1 MKVLVVDAC
10 WRGAAGTGSP
20 TAVVDD
26 DAGFTEADRARVP
39 LSAGTSHAVFLD
51 RTDPGVVGLRFFTAA
66 GELPACGHGTL
77 AALAVLE
84 SLDGRDEW
92 RLRAGGRV
100 FLGGIGAD
108 GPWFDAGTTGHRAFP
123 EPGPALAALGA
134 VAAGP
139 VLAAGTARERLLIPV
154 RPEALEGLRPDFAAL
169 KAVCDAAGLLGC
181 FVYAEVRERW
191 FAARMFAPS
200 IGVDEDVANANSAA
214 ALAGA
219 LVAEA
224 PVRVVVS
231 MGGGLGS
238 PSRIRAEAF
247 PGGGVRLSGRV
258 GPVRV
263 V

>member
-10 WRGAAGTGSP
+10 WRGAPGTGSP
-20 TAVVDD
+20 TAVVDGEGF
-26 DAGFTEADRARVP
+26 AGDLARVP
-39 LSAGTSHAVFLD
+39 VAAGTSHAVFLD
-51 RTDPGVVGLRFFTAA
+51 RTDPAVVGLRFFTAA

-84 SLDGRDEW
+84 GLEGREEW

-100 FLGGIGAD
+100 FAGGVGAE
-108 GPWFDAGTTGHRAFP
+108 GPWFDAGTARHRAV
-123 EPGPALAALGA
+123 EAGAVLAALGVA
-134 VAAGP
+134 AAGP
-139 VLAAGTARERLLIPV
+139 VVAAGTVRERLLVPV
-154 RPEALEGLRPDFAAL
+154 RAGDLAGLAPDFASL
-169 KAVCDAAGLLGC
+169 KDACDAAGLLGC

-200 IGVDEDVANANSAA
+200 IGVAEDAANANSAA
-214 ALAGA
+214 ALAA
-219 LVAEA
+219 SLVGEA
-224 PVRVVVS
+224 PLRLVVS
-231 MGGGLGS
+231 MGDSLGS

-258 GPVRV
+258 GPPRV

>member
-10 WRGAAGTGSP
+10 WRGAPGTGSP
-20 TAVVDD
+20 TAVVEDD
-26 DAGFTEADRARVP
+26 GCAGADRTRVP
-39 LSAGTSHAVFLD
+39 VAAGTSHAVFLD
-51 RTDPGVVGLRFFTAA
+51 RTDPAVVGLRFFTAA

-84 SLDGRDEW
+84 GLDGRDEW
-92 RLRAGGRV
+92 RLRAGGQV
-100 FLGGIGAD
+100 FAGGIGTD
-108 GPWFDAGTTGHRAFP
+108 GPWFDAGTTRHRTVDA
-123 EPGPALAALGA
+123 GPALAALGA
-134 VAAGP
+134 EAAGP
-139 VLAAGTARERLLIPV
+139 VVAAGAARERLLVPV
-154 RPEALEGLRPDFAAL
+154 RAEALAGLAPDFAAL
-169 KAVCDAAGLLGC
+169 KAACDAADLLGC

-200 IGVDEDVANANSAA
+200 IGVDEDAANANSAA

-219 LVAEA
+219 LVGDV
-224 PVRVVVS
+224 PLRLVVS
-231 MGGGLGS
+231 MGEPLGL

>member
-1 MKVLVVDAC
+1 MVDAC
-10 WRGAAGTGSP
+10 WRGAPGTGSP
-20 TAVVDD
+20 TAVVDGD
-26 DAGFTEADRARVP
+26 GFADADRARVP
-39 LSAGTSHAVFLD
+39 AAAGTSHAVFLD
-51 RTDPGVVGLRFFTAA
+51 RSDPDAVGLRFFTAA

-84 SLDGRDEW
+84 SLGGRDEW

-108 GPWFDAGTTGHRAFP
+108 GPWFDAGVSRHRTAADP
-123 EPGPALAALGA
+123 KPVLAALGA

-139 VLAAGTARERLLIPV
+139 VLAAETARERLLVPV
-154 RPEALEGLRPDFAAL
+154 GPGALAGLRPDFAAL
-169 KAVCDAAGLLGC
+169 KAACDAAGLLGC

-200 IGVDEDVANANSAA
+200 IGVDEDAANANSAA

-219 LVAEA
+219 LVGAA
-224 PVRVVVS
+224 PLRLVVS
-231 MGGGLGS
+231 MGDGLGS